1 MLNVIFSRKADKFL
15 DKVERELANRIIKSL
30 QDLLSNPFPSDVKRV
45 ENQWFENEKVFR
57 IRVGDCRIL
66 YTVNYQKNRLLV
78 VNMDKRP
85 RVYD

>member
-78 VNMDKRP
+78 VNIDKRP